1 MSGREGFRGG
11 AEAAGGASGMV
22 LVFHVQREM
31 PGDTQVQ
38 TWGRQLGRGLGLRRG
53 VCIVNIN
60 LGVPTLVPWETAS
73 ELEVCG
79 SVCSLLGSAP
89 GSE

>member
-1 MSGREGFRGG
+1 
-11 AEAAGGASGMV
+11 MV
-22 LVFHVQREM
+22 LVLYVQQEM

-38 TWGRQLGRGLGLRRG
+38 MWRRQLGRGLGLSRG
-53 VCIVNIN
+53 VCIGNIN

-73 ELEVCG
+73 ELDVCG
-79 SVCSLLGSAP
+79 FVCSLLGSAP